1 MKNLDLKAYCEKLKI
16 DSITLSDI
24 DGIQLCH
31 EEIFSKDMLKQ
42 FDIVKINGYLFM
54 SFLKDSIFAYTH
66 LFETR
71 PFAKYSKEA
80 SNGIFL
86 WYDKA
91 HSESHFMYFDSYL
104 NDLRAASA
112 DKQWDISDVYI
123 RPDHVQLH
131 IHDAE
136 SLSEKSLY
144 SFIEKYN
151 YDHIKVKR

>member
-42 FDIVKINGYLFM
+42 FDIVKINGHLFI
-54 SFLKDSIFAYTH
+54 SFLKDSIYAYIH
-66 LFETR
+66 LFEMY
-71 PFAKYSKEA
+71 PFAKCKEV

-91 HSESHFMYFDSYL
+91 HSESHYMYFDSYL

-112 DKQWDISDVYI
+112 DKQWDINEVYI
-123 RPDHVQLH
+123 RPDYVQLR
-131 IHDAE
+131 IHDVE
-136 SLSEKSLY
+136 SLSEESLY